1 MRPPLALLALLFAV
15 SAQVAVAAPR
25 PVVVIPGV
33 MGTRLCDQAHNTIWG
48 DRASYISG
56 RVNALRLPFDGADP
70 ANGII
75 KCGLIDSVSIVPLFW
90 ESNVYAALL
99 NTLREM
105 HYGDNDIIIFD
116 YDWRLS
122 NFDNAKRLRDLIE
135 QKVPASTKV
144 DIVAHSMGGLIA
156 RIYIQTLGGENRI
169 QNVVLLGTP
178 HLGSAKIFQRLK
190 EGFDHWPSTWSGG
203 TTEIQRT
210 ILSFP
215 STYQLLPTYSEC
227 CGFSAAA
234 DPVHAQYVDIL
245 DPAVWARFKWL
256 PPEYQSGK
264 GLDFLSKSLQ
274 TAREL
279 KSLLANPIIRD
290 QSGYSR
296 VHFVANGFLDTWSR
310 VFFDPKDGNI
320 VGHTTS
326 PGDGTVLLFSATNGS
341 PPLVQVSE
349 REHEL
354 IFDGREPALVIR
366 LALEGV
372 TLHSG
377 TSGFAQHVLDA
388 QHNSFEVTDA
398 SVQLEPRAVPPGGPV
413 SVTLALKGPSKL
425 QSAVFSNLT
434 ATLMRDDKVAVETRI
449 LKEETAEPEVRV
461 LKQEFRAPIEPG
473 AYTVKVAVPGIEPF
487 EPIFAVIGP

>member
-1 MRPPLALLALLFAV
+1 MRLQLSLVVFLYAALGH
-15 SAQVAVAAPR
+15 VAIAAPR

-33 MGTRLCDQAHNTIWG
+33 MGSKLCDQANNTIWG
-48 DRASYISG
+48 DRASYVSG
-56 RVNALRLPFDGADP
+56 RISALRLPFDGAGP
-70 ANGII
+70 GNGIT
-75 KCGLIDSVSIVPLFW
+75 KCGLIDSVSIIPLFW

-99 NTLREM
+99 KTL
-105 HYGDNDIIIFD
+105 HDIGYGDKDIIIFD

-122 NFDNAKRLRDLIE
+122 NFDNAEKLRDLIE
-135 QKVPASTKV
+135 QKVPKSTKV

-169 QNVVLLGTP
+169 DNAVLLGTP

-190 EGFDHWPSTWSGG
+190 EGFDHWPNTLSGG
-203 TTEIQRT
+203 ITEIQRT
-210 ILSFP
+210 ILSFQ

-227 CGFSAAA
+227 CGFSTNA

-256 PPEYQSGK
+256 PEEYQSGK
-264 GLDFLSKSLQ
+264 GFEFLSNSLA
-274 TAREL
+274 TARQL
-279 KSLLANPIIRD
+279 KSLLANPIIKD

-310 VFFDPKDGNI
+310 VFFDPKDGAI
-320 VGHTTS
+320 TGHTMS

-354 IFDGREPALVIR
+354 VFDGREPALVIR
-366 LALEGV
+366 LALQGT

-377 TSGFAQHVLDA
+377 SSGFTQHVVDA
-388 QHNSFEVTDA
+388 ELNSFDVTDA
-398 SVQLEPRAVPPGGPV
+398 SVQLEPRAVPPGGSV
-413 SVTLALKGPSKL
+413 SLTLALKGPSKL
-425 QSAVFSNLT
+425 QKAVFSNLT
-434 ATLMRDDKVAVETRI
+434 ATLMRDDIVVETKP
-449 LKEETAEPEVRV
+449 LKEGTSGPEVRV
-461 LKQEFRAPIEPG
+461 LRQQFRAPAEPG
-473 AYTVKVAVPGIEPF
+473 AYAVKVTVPGIEPF